1 MKSAIRDIQL
11 HTCTHLLLLFT
22 HLGKQSLGK
31 YMYMY
36 WPYST
41 PLGTGRGPLQSHVG
55 VLVSSASEM
64 YKQNHVRFH
73 TGVVSFD
80 SILKTFYISYFLKIL
95 YFSEKWYFNVK
106 FKATDFIFFLGG
118 VFLFRIILCIIV
130 KYKVLTASKNV

>member
-1 MKSAIRDIQL
+1 
-11 HTCTHLLLLFT
+11 
-22 HLGKQSLGK
+22 
-31 YMYMY
+31 MYMY

-95 YFSEKWYFNVK
+95 YFSEK
-106 FKATDFIFFLGG
+106 
-118 VFLFRIILCIIV
+118 
-130 KYKVLTASKNV
+130 